1 MREQT
6 IIDLSR
12 TLRPGMPVF
21 PEDPEVAF
29 APAAALEPWRVT
41 RLTLG
46 THSGTHIDAASHYIP
61 DGPTIDA
68 YPLERFVLPAHVVPV
83 AAGEDQA
90 VEWPDLAA
98 ALPDSLDGDAVLL
111 HTGWDRHWGS
121 PRALRHP
128 FLSAAAAAGLVA
140 RGAGLVGTDA
150 LNVDATE
157 GGTTHAHAA
166 LLGADVL
173 IVENL
178 TGLDALE
185 PGRAYLCAFVPLR
198 IEGADGS
205 PVRAFAFA
213 GGADATL
220 PLRTQGA
227 PLQ

>member
-1 MREQT
+1 MREHDL
-6 IIDLSR
+6 IDLSR
-12 TLRPGMPVF
+12 PLHAGMPVF

-41 RLTLG
+41 RLSLG
-46 THSGTHIDAASHYIP
+46 THSGTHIDAASHFVP
-61 DGPTIDA
+61 SGSTIEV
-68 YPLERFVLPAHVVPV
+68 YPLERFVLPARVVPV

-90 VEWPDLAA
+90 IEWPVLAA
-98 ALPDSLDGDAVLL
+98 ALPESLEGGAVLL

-128 FLSAAAAAGLVA
+128 FLSEAAAAGLVD
-140 RGAGLVGTDA
+140 RGTGLVGTDA

-178 TGLDALE
+178 TGLDALQ
-185 PGRAYLCAFVPLR
+185 PGRPYLCAFVPLR

-205 PVRAFAFA
+205 PIRAFAFA
-213 GGADATL
+213 GAAGATVPRL
-220 PLRTQGA
+220 PQGA

>member
-1 MREQT
+1 MREQA

-12 TLRPGMPVF
+12 PLHPGMPVF

-29 APAAALEPWRVT
+29 EPATALEPWRVT

-46 THSGTHIDAASHYIP
+46 THSGTHIDAASHFIP
-61 DGPTIDA
+61 GGSTIDA
-68 YPLERFVLPAHVVPV
+68 YPLERFVLPAHVVAV
-83 AAGEDQA
+83 AAGENQA
-90 VEWPDLAA
+90 AEWPDLAA
-98 ALPDSLDGDAVLL
+98 ALPDSLEGAAVLL

-128 FLSAAAAAGLVA
+128 FLSEAAAAGLVD

-185 PGRAYLCAFVPLR
+185 PGRPYTCAFVPLR

-205 PVRAFAFA
+205 PIRAFAFA
-213 GGADATL
+213 GPAQG
-220 PLRTQGA
+220 PLS
-227 PLQ
+227 